1 MNAKYRFIDRKG
13 RLTIPYA
20 LRVKHGITQNTLF
33 AVRENDDGTL
43 SLSLEKEMKAKDT
56 FTEREWKEQIQKM
69 CHLGML
75 AIRLDGTIG
84 REHDEKI
91 AEVEDPSMEM

>member
-43 SLSLEKEMKAKDT
+43 SLRQQRVVDATQCPDCQVVEKETSLLDFINSLKPTEQKAV
-56 FTEREWKEQIQKM
+56 FRY
-69 CHLGML
+69 L
-75 AIRLDGTIG
+75 AHRLSDEVDG
-84 REHDEKI
+84 
-91 AEVEDPSMEM
+91 

>member
-43 SLSLEKEMKAKDT
+43 SL
-56 FTEREWKEQIQKM
+56 RQQYYV
-69 CHLGML
+69 
-75 AIRLDGTIG
+75 AISGEGYTSFDSFI
-84 REHDEKI
+84 KI
-91 AEVEDPSMEM
+91 ADLTTSRISIRQTSLMRKAPTSPATIASRSP